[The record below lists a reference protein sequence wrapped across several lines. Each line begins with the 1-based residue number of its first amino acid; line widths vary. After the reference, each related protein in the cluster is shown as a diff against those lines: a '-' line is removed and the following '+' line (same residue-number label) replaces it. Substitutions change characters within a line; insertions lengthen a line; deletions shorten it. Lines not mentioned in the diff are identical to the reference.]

1 MSVLNETH
9 DPARKS
15 WVESANGPGDFPIQ
29 NLPFCMFVRG
39 GQVARPGVAIG
50 DCILDLIGA
59 AELNLLGPHIA
70 PTLQACFGTGLN
82 SLMRLDRGVL
92 SSLRKQLS
100 ELLLANN
107 ETGNAHRDKLLVARD
122 AVALCLPA
130 EIGAFTDFF
139 TSLHHTE
146 RGGRVTRPDNPV
158 PPNFRYM
165 PIAYNSRAS
174 SVRISGED
182 VRRPNGQ
189 WRKEDGT
196 VQFGPTEAL
205 DFELELGAF
214 VGKGNELGIPIP
226 IGGAEDH
233 IFGYCLLNDWSARDV
248 QRWESFPLGPFLSK
262 SLSTSISPFVVTSEA
277 LAPFRTAALQRP
289 KGDPPPLA
297 YLYAESDQQFGG
309 LNLFME
315 ALIQTTKMRDSNEP
329 PFLITRTNFKEMY
342 WTVAQM
348 LAHHTSNGCN
358 LCTGDLIG
366 SGTASGSTEESRA
379 CLSEIAASKRP
390 IEFPN
395 GELRVWLEDGDVV
408 LFRARA
414 ERDGY
419 VSVGFGECKGR
430 VVAAQ
435 AQPLQ
440 EKRIN

>member
-1 MSVLNETH
+1 MFVLNETH
-9 DPARKS
+9 DPARRS
-15 WVESANGPGDFPIQ
+15 WVESANLCGGDFPIQ
-29 NLPFCMFVRG
+29 NLPFCMFARA

-50 DCILDLIGA
+50 DSILDLVEA
-59 AELNLLGPHIA
+59 AELNLLGPHIT
-70 PTLQACFGTGLN
+70 PTIRACVRAGLN
-82 SLMRLDRGVL
+82 SLMRQDREVL

-100 ELLLANN
+100 NLLAAGGGKG
-107 ETGNAHRDKLLVARD
+107 EVHRDRLLVRRD
-122 AVALCLPA
+122 DVALCIPVA
-130 EIGAFTDFF
+130 IGAFTDFF

-214 VGKGNELGIPIP
+214 VGKGNELGSPIP
-226 IGGAEDH
+226 LGSAEDH

-277 LAPFRTAALQRP
+277 LAPFRTAALKRP
-289 KGDPPPLA
+289 DGDPAPLP
-297 YLYAESDQQFGG
+297 YLYADSDQRFGG
-309 LNLFME
+309 LDLSME
-315 ALIQTTKMRDSNEP
+315 ALIQTTKMQDNNEP
-329 PFLITRTNFKEMY
+329 PFRITKTNFKEMY

-358 LCTGDLIG
+358 LGTVDLIG
-366 SGTASGSTEESRA
+366 SGTASGSTDESRA

-395 GELRVWLEDGDVV
+395 GEFRVWLQDGDVV

-414 ERDGY
+414 ERNGY
-419 VSVGFGECKGR
+419 VSIGFGECKGR

-435 AQPLQ
+435 A
-440 EKRIN
+440 